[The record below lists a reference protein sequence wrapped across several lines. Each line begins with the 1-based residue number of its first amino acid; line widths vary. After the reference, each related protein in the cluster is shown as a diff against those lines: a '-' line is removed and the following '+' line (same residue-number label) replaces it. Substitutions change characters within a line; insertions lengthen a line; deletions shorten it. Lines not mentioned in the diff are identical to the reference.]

1 MTLVESAAPPPPSA
15 LPLSPLVR
23 AARMFTSPATA
34 WAGLEAGG
42 RWRGW
47 GFPLTVTLL
56 LEVAL
61 SWATYHRALLPD
73 MFQRWDQAVA
83 NGQMPPEQ
91 LQNMTKFFTENWV
104 AVATTLGSIVI
115 VVPVVILLQALM
127 VWFGA
132 GFVLGARFKFSQGF
146 GVVAW
151 AGLVHLPASLVR
163 YGYGWVQQSF
173 EGLHLGLG
181 VLLPDQDPPT
191 KLHAGLTVFL
201 DAISPFTAWYLAV
214 VVVGTAVLSGAPR
227 RNVAWVLVTLYLA
240 FVAFSAAVAALFSPG
255 T

>member
-1 MTLVESAAPPPPSA
+1 MTLVESTATPPPAA
-15 LPLSPLVR
+15 LPMSVFAR
-23 AARMFTSPATA
+23 AARMFTNPARA
-34 WAGLEAGG
+34 WTGLEGEG
-42 RWRGW
+42 RWARW
-47 GFPLTVTLL
+47 GFPLVVTLV

-73 MFQRWDQAVA
+73 MFQKWDQAVA
-83 NGQMPPEQ
+83 NGQMQAEQ
-91 LQNMTKFFTENWV
+91 LDGMTKFFTEDWR
-104 AVATTLGSIVI
+104 ALATTLGSII
-115 VVPVVILLQALM
+115 VVVPAIILLQALM

-132 GFVLGARFKFSQGF
+132 GFVLGAKFKFSQGF

-181 VLLPDQDPPT
+181 VLIPEPETPT
-191 KLHAGLTVFL
+191 KLHAGLSVFL
-201 DAISPFTAWYLAV
+201 DAISPFTAWYLTV
-214 VVVGTAVLSGAPR
+214 VVLGTAALSGAPR
-227 RNVAWVLVTLYLA
+227 RNIAWVLVTLYLA

>member
-1 MTLVESAAPPPPSA
+1 MTLVESPAPPPPA
-15 LPLSPLVR
+15 LRLSPLAR
-23 AARMFTSPATA
+23 AARMFTSPASA
-34 WAGLEAGG
+34 WGGLEGAG
-42 RWRGW
+42 RWHRW
-47 GFPLTVTLL
+47 GFPLTLTLV
-56 LEVAL
+56 LEVVL

-91 LQNMTKFFTENWV
+91 LENMTKFFTESWV

-115 VVPVVILLQALM
+115 VVPVVILLQGLM

-132 GFVLGARFKFSQGF
+132 GFVLGARFKFTQGL

-151 AGLVHLPASLVR
+151 AGLVHLPASLIR

-181 VLLPDQDPPT
+181 VLLPEPETPT

-201 DAISPFTAWYLAV
+201 DAISPFAAWYLAV
-214 VVVGTAVLSGAPR
+214 VVLGTAVLSGAPR
-227 RNVAWVLVTLYLA
+227 RNIAWVLVTLYLA

>member
-1 MTLVESAAPPPPSA
+1 MTLVESAAPPPAA
-15 LPLSPLVR
+15 LPLSPLER
-23 AARMFTSPATA
+23 AARIFTSPARA
-34 WAGLEAGG
+34 WSGFEVAG
-42 RWRGW
+42 RWQRW
-47 GFPLTVTLL
+47 GFPLVVTLV
-56 LEVAL
+56 LEVGL

-83 NGQMPPEQ
+83 NGQMPAEQ
-91 LQNMTKFFTENWV
+91 LDNMTKFFSENWV

-181 VLLPDQDPPT
+181 VLLPEPDTPT

-201 DAISPFTAWYLAV
+201 DAISPFAAWYLAV
-214 VVVGTAVLSGAPR
+214 VVLGTAALSGAPR

>member
-1 MTLVESAAPPPPSA
+1 MTLVESAVPPPPSA
-15 LPLSPLVR
+15 LPLSPLAR
-23 AARMFTSPATA
+23 AARMFTSPASA
-34 WAGLEAGG
+34 WGG
-42 RWRGW
+42 FEVQGAWRRW
-47 GFPLTVTLL
+47 GFPLTLTLVI
-56 LEVAL
+56 EVVL

-73 MFQRWDQAVA
+73 MLQRWDQAVA
-83 NGQMPPEQ
+83 NGQMQPEQ
-91 LQNMTKFFTENWV
+91 LESMTKFFTENWV
-104 AVATTLGSIVI
+104 AVATTLGSIVV

-132 GFVLGARFKFSQGF
+132 GFVLGARFKFTQGLA
-146 GVVAW
+146 VVAW

-181 VLLPDQDPPT
+181 VLLPAPETPT

-201 DAISPFTAWYLAV
+201 DAISPFAAWYLAV
-214 VVVGTAVLSGAPR
+214 VVLGTAALSGAPR
-227 RNVAWVLVTLYLA
+227 RNIAWVLVTLYLA

-255 T
+255 S